1 MKSIEQFIIRILIL
15 ILGGAIFFAFRQWFI
30 LPVFALIWFLFELNI
45 DKVKNMKLVKL
56 SILIGIILMIFDF
69 AFENWGAIYG
79 YWRTID
85 SSFFVLAVPIEIMLT
100 CIFGGAAWFLF
111 ASKHKGKFFI
121 AINLIL
127 WSIGGM
133 VGESFLIKI
142 GFMNYGNG
150 WLSMPHAF
158 VSYFLTF
165 VLFYFVSFSL
175 LKRINKK

>member
-1 MKSIEQFIIRILIL
+1 
-15 ILGGAIFFAFRQWFI
+15 
-30 LPVFALIWFLFELNI
+30 
-45 DKVKNMKLVKL
+45 
-56 SILIGIILMIFDF
+56 
-69 AFENWGAIYG
+69 
-79 YWRTID
+79 
-85 SSFFVLAVPIEIMLT
+85 MLT

-133 VGESFLIKI
+133 IGESFLIKI

-165 VLFYFVSFSL
+165 VIFYFISFSL
-175 LKRINKK
+175 LKRVNKK

>member
-1 MKSIEQFIIRILIL
+1 MKNIEQFIIRILIL
-15 ILGGAIFFAFRQWFI
+15 ILGGSVFFVFRQWFI
-30 LPVFALIWFLFELNI
+30 LPVLALIWFLFELNI
-45 DKVKNMKLVKL
+45 DKVKNMKLIKI

-69 AFENWGAIYG
+69 VFENWGAAYG
-79 YWRTID
+79 YWRTIN

-100 CIFGGAAWFLF
+100 CIFGGAAWSLF

-127 WSIGGM
+127 WSLGGM
-133 VGESFLIKI
+133 IGEYFLILV

-150 WLSMPHAF
+150 WLSIPHAF
-158 VSYFLTF
+158 MSYFLTF

-175 LKRINKK
+175 INKINEK

>member
-1 MKSIEQFIIRILIL
+1 MKSIELFIIRILIL
-15 ILGGAIFFAFRQWFI
+15 ILGGAVFFAFKQWFI

-45 DKVKNMKLVKL
+45 VKVKNMKLIKL

-79 YWRTID
+79 YWRTIN

-100 CIFGGAAWFLF
+100 CIFGGAAWTLF
-111 ASKHKGKFFI
+111 VSKYKGKFFI
-121 AINLIL
+121 AINLVL

-133 VGESFLIKI
+133 AGEYFLMAT

-150 WLSMPHAF
+150 WLSIPHAF
-158 VSYFLTF
+158 MSYFLTF
-165 VLFYFVSFSL
+165 VLFYFVSFS
-175 LKRINKK
+175 IINNANKK